1 MLRVVARL
9 DVKGQN
15 LIKGVQFEGLRVL
28 GQPNDF
34 AKKYYEQGVDEI
46 IFNDCVA
53 SLYGRNN
60 LLDTVKNVAS
70 NVFVP
75 LTVCGGIRSADDV
88 TMTLRCGAD
97 KVAINTAAINNP
109 GLITQLTEV
118 FGNQCVVLSV
128 EAKKTKTGWECYTD
142 NGRERTG
149 KDVISWCEQA
159 ASIGV
164 GEILLTSIDNEGTR
178 RGLDVE
184 LVHEVSKVVK
194 IPIIAS
200 GGVSDP
206 SDVVHG
212 FKSGAQAVAVADG
225 FHYQRFDV
233 SDVKTIIKEA
243 EIPVRLDG

>member
-1 MLRVVARL
+1 M
-9 DVKGQN
+9 
-15 LIKGVQFEGLRVL
+15 
-28 GQPNDF
+28 
-34 AKKYYEQGVDEI
+34 
-46 IFNDCVA
+46 
-53 SLYGRNN
+53 
-60 LLDTVKNVAS
+60 
-70 NVFVP
+70 
-75 LTVCGGIRSADDV
+75 
-88 TMTLRCGAD
+88 
-97 KVAINTAAINNP
+97 
-109 GLITQLTEV
+109 
-118 FGNQCVVLSV
+118 
-128 EAKKTKTGWECYTD
+128 
-142 NGRERTG
+142 
-149 KDVISWCEQA
+149 ISWCEQA

-212 FKSGAQAVAVADG
+212 FKRGAQAVAVADG